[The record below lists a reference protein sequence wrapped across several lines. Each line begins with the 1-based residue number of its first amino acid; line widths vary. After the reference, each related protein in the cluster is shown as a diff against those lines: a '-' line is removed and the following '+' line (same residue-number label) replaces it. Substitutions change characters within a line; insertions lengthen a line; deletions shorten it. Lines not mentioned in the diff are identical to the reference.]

1 VWASHLNAWRI
12 TLTPSALLD
21 ADVILMIVAGAKKAG
36 AVRHARDAPLDL
48 ARFPAQLLRE
58 AGERVGWMIDRAA
71 SSDG

>member
-1 VWASHLNAWRI
+1 
-12 TLTPSALLD
+12 
-21 ADVILMIVAGAKKAG
+21 VILMIVAGTKKAG